1 MNLTLSIK
9 QEHLDAIL
17 AGDKTVE
24 YRDYTDF
31 YISRLCVL
39 NKKDEFKSWKPIE
52 TVTFR
57 VGRKKDS
64 PTFTFK
70 VKRLAFEE
78 WLDEKTGAPLDEYT
92 FAIYLGA
99 RVNDLPRNE

>member
-92 FAIYLGA
+92 FAIYLGQ
-99 RVNDLPRNE
+99 RVDNVVEAA